1 MTAFIGKLRTV
12 LTDQQRVT
20 VGTTLVTAL
29 LNTKS
34 RKLATL
40 HHPSILTMS
49 SSAIISRAKEAVL
62 DFAKS
67 LPGGVAE
74 PSDFEDWGKK
84 FMGRWVRSSIL
95 HSFQIC

>member
-12 LTDQQRVT
+12 LTDQQCIT

-34 RKLATL
+34 RKLTTL

-49 SSAIISRAKEAVL
+49 SSAIISCAKETVL

-67 LPGGVAE
+67 LLGGMAE

-84 FMGRWVRSSIL
+84 FVGCLVHSNIL
-95 HSFQIC
+95 HSFKIC